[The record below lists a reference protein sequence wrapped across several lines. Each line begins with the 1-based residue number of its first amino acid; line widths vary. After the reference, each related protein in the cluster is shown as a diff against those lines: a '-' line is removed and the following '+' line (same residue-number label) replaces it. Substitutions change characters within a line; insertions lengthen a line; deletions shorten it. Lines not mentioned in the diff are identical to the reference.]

1 MKKRFLSLAMSVAM
15 IFLAVGCGANNT
27 SSAAKTQSAAT
38 AAAQTQAQA
47 QAKTQ
52 TQSGNITVGFIVKS
66 LADQYW
72 FIVKAGAEAK
82 AKELGVG
89 LKFIA
94 PNSEADVQGQ
104 VTMIEDL
111 VAQKVSALCIA
122 PSSADAVLPA
132 LEKANKA
139 GIPVLAVD
147 TDTKFDKKLTF
158 IGTGNEAAAELGAKF
173 AAEKVGKGKKAV
185 ILRGRLGDKT
195 HDDREAGL
203 KKGLQAGGIEI
214 LEIKPADSEAEKGM
228 NSTQDL
234 LNKYPQIDLIIT
246 TADSMAQGA
255 QRAVE
260 AAKAKTLV
268 MGFDGT
274 IPVAE
279 MTAQGKFLG
288 TTAQS
293 PFNMGAMGVEYAV
306 KAIKGEKINPRIDT
320 GAEVIHAENAKSF
333 VDKIN
338 KLLGK

>member
-1 MKKRFLSLAMSVAM
+1 MKKRLLSLLVVIAVLVA
-15 IFLAVGCGANNT
+15 LVGCSNGTSQQSSNNT
-27 SSAAKTQSAAT
+27 
-38 AAAQTQAQA
+38 AQNT
-47 QAKTQ
+47 
-52 TQSGNITVGFIVKS
+52 TQSGSNSAVKENKDITIGFVVKS

-72 FIVKAGAEAK
+72 YIVKAGAEAK

-94 PNSEADVQGQ
+94 PNSESDVQGQ

-111 VAQKVSALCIA
+111 IAQGVDALCVA
-122 PSSADAVLPA
+122 PSSPDAVLPA
-132 LEKANKA
+132 FEKADKA
-139 GIPVLAVD
+139 GIPILAVD
-147 TDTKFDKKLTF
+147 TDTKFEKKLTF
-158 IGTGNEAAAELGAKF
+158 IGTGNEAAAELGAKY
-173 AAEKVGKGKKAV
+173 AAEKLGKGKKAI

-203 KKGLQAGGIEI
+203 KKALEAGGIEI
-214 LEIKPADSEAEKGM
+214 LEVKPADSEAEKAM
-228 NSTQDL
+228 NAMQDL
-234 LNKYPQIDLIIT
+234 LNKYPQIDLVIT

-260 AAKAKTLV
+260 AAGSKAVV

-293 PFNMGAMGVEYAV
+293 PYNMGSMGVENAV
-306 KAIKGEKINPRIDT
+306 KAVKGEKIEARIDT
-320 GAEVIHAENAKSF
+320 GADVITPENAKAYL
-333 VDKIN
+333 DNIN

>member
-1 MKKRFLSLAMSVAM
+1 MKKRLLSVLMLGSLATS
-15 IFLAVGCGANNT
+15 LLGACSPSTPAGTTTAGTTAGTTTAGTTTAGT
-27 SSAAKTQSAAT
+27 SA
-38 AAAQTQAQA
+38 
-47 QAKTQ
+47 
-52 TQSGNITVGFIVKS
+52 GNSDITVGFVVKS

-82 AKELGVG
+82 AKELGVE

-94 PNSEADVQGQ
+94 PNSESDIQAQ

-111 VAQKVSALCIA
+111 IAQGVDVLCVA
-122 PSSADAVLPA
+122 PSSPDAVIPAFEKADA
-132 LEKANKA
+132 A
-139 GIPVLAVD
+139 GIPILAVD
-147 TDTKFDKKLTF
+147 TDTIFEKKVSF

-173 AAEKVGKGKKAV
+173 AAEAVGTGKNAI

-203 KKGLQAGGIEI
+203 KKGLEAGGINI
-214 LEIKPADSEAEKGM
+214 LEIKAADSETEKSM
-228 NSTQDL
+228 NTMQDL
-234 LNKYPQIDLIIT
+234 LSKYDNIDLVIT

-260 AAKAKTLV
+260 AANREVAI

-279 MTAQGKFLG
+279 MTAEGKFLG

-293 PFNMGAMGVEYAV
+293 PFNMGAMGVENAV
-306 KAIKGEKINPRIDT
+306 KAAKGEKIEARIDT
-320 GAEVIHAENAKSF
+320 GAEVVNKENAQAF
-333 VDKIN
+333 VDKIK
-338 KLLGK
+338 KLLGE